1 MDRLVLISID
11 MLVCGIA
18 FSAIDR
24 FVPSATAVLALTF
37 TQSNIFADINKNMF
51 VQNGNSDLLCHTLIE
66 RHFIIPICI

>member
-24 FVPSATAVLALTF
+24 FVPSALALTF

-66 RHFIIPICI
+66 RHFIITICI